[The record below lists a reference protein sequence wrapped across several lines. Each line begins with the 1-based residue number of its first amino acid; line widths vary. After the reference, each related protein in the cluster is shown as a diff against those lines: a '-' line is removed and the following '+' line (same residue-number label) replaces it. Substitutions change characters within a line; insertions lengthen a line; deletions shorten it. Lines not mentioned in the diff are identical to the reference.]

1 LNLFYCPVNIML
13 SAFLKLLLRE
23 VALLARQSRN
33 SLIALAAERR
43 AAMRLDRL
51 ADRLAGMGYKIDL
64 LRKRMDQGLDEPLDA
79 DASLRVALGALKE
92 DIRTVRGQLL
102 SLAGPGSSARLQ
114 RAFNRLS
121 AIAEKTYAAADK
133 LQWEIDALEPQ
144 GGPPQAPPTQRS
156 ST

>member
-1 LNLFYCPVNIML
+1 ML
-13 SAFLKLLLRE
+13 SSLLKLLLRE
-23 VALLARQSRN
+23 VSQIARHGRN

-51 ADRLAGMGYKIDL
+51 ADRLAGMGYKIEL
-64 LRKRMDQGLDEPLDA
+64 LRKRMEQGLDDALDA
-79 DASLRVALGALKE
+79 DATLREGLRGLKD
-92 DIRTVRGQLL
+92 DIRTVRSQLVSL
-102 SLAGPGSSARLQ
+102 SGPGSSPRLQ

-144 GGPPQAPPTQRS
+144 GGPQQAPPDQRS
-156 ST
+156 SA